1 MRQNFH
7 IFVDADACPVVAE
20 IERIASKYSLP
31 VTLLYDTNHILTSEY
46 CETIMVSA
54 GRDSVDLALI
64 NRTKRGDVVVRCA
77 VLLVTDTEASTKR
90 SALCATIRS
99 SQRRLRC

>member
-1 MRQNFH
+1 MKQNFH

-64 NRTKRGDVVVRCA
+64 NRTKRGDVVVTQDFGVA
-77 VLLVTDTEASTKR
+77 
-90 SALCATIRS
+90 ALALGKGAFVMHQNGWQYTNDNID
-99 SQRRLRC
+99 